1 MLGNRKAVF
10 AVGLSIPAANPCQPM
25 RNIFNFNI
33 QWRWVQ
39 NIKAPAT
46 QHPLPCARRD
56 FIFCRFEYALTRLWF
71 ALAG

>member
-1 MLGNRKAVF
+1 
-10 AVGLSIPAANPCQPM
+10 M

-39 NIKAPAT
+39 NIKASAT

-56 FIFCRFEYALTRLWF
+56 FILCRFGYALTRLWF
-71 ALAG
+71 AWAG

>member
-1 MLGNRKAVF
+1 
-10 AVGLSIPAANPCQPM
+10 M

-39 NIKAPAT
+39 NIKASAT

-56 FIFCRFEYALTRLWF
+56 FIFCRFGYALTRLWF
-71 ALAG
+71 AWAG